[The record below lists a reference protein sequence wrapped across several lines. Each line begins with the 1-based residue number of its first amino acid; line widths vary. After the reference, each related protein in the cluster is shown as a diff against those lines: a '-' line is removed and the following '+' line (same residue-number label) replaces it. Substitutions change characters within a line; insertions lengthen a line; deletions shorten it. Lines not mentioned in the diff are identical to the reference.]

1 MSYLKHNIT
10 CACWGEVKNEKWD
23 LAVLP
28 WGATEP
34 HGYHLPYCT
43 DNLLAERVAAE
54 AAVLAKQLGTNAMVL
69 PAVPFGQ
76 QNPGQ
81 VELPFCINVT
91 VKTMREILK
100 DVVGSLSAQ
109 GINKLVILVGHGGNS
124 YSLRALVREFSV
136 RYPSF
141 RIAVC
146 EYFKIFKDK
155 SQFFSQPVDD
165 HAGEEETS
173 MMLHW
178 YPELVRMDLAGTGES
193 HPCGIPSIDKGTGWM
208 PRNWAVTTADT
219 GVGYPREASAEKGAR
234 YIEAILPLIA
244 RLFADI
250 AGL

>member
-10 CACWGEVKNEKWD
+10 WACWGEVKNEKWD

-124 YSLRALVREFSV
+124 Y
-136 RYPSF
+136 
-141 RIAVC
+141 
-146 EYFKIFKDK
+146 
-155 SQFFSQPVDD
+155 
-165 HAGEEETS
+165 
-173 MMLHW
+173 
-178 YPELVRMDLAGTGES
+178 
-193 HPCGIPSIDKGTGWM
+193 
-208 PRNWAVTTADT
+208 
-219 GVGYPREASAEKGAR
+219 
-234 YIEAILPLIA
+234 
-244 RLFADI
+244 
-250 AGL
+250 